1 MQNLRALRRSR
12 SLTFLELAALS
23 GVPARQI
30 AEVEYG
36 LRRLDPDERESLAR
50 VLGLPPTGFTGAHRR
65 PSAATATLA
74 PAQQRALHTLVAAAL
89 AAAVATGATG
99 AVLRA
104 PELRLPAIS
113 APLSAR
119 VTGAPAPAET
129 AALSGAAPGA
139 STANSAPVA
148 LSRAPTPAAGALDPA
163 ILRAGAD
170 EAAAIVKVV
179 RTILELRAALP
190 QTPLSPVLV
199 VGPTPPESV
208 APAPLPV
215 IESAPAFTL
224 TDAGPLGC
232 PVKPTAGRV
241 VVTQGYGVGSHAP
254 AEIWGAVDLAV
265 DGDGDGYAEAGASW
279 YTPIVA
285 THDGR
290 VVATPDSYPGGN
302 YVSVID
308 PTGVWRTGYGHL
320 ALITVADG
328 QYVRAGDTI
337 GLLGSSGMSSGPHLD
352 YQVWRGGV
360 NLDPTGLVGC

>member
-12 SLTFLELAALS
+12 SLTFLDLAALT
-23 GVPARQI
+23 GLPARQI

-36 LRRLDPDERESLAR
+36 LRRLSSHEREALAL
-50 VLGLPPTGFTGAHRR
+50 VLGLPPAGFTGAHRR
-65 PSAATATLA
+65 PAARGA
-74 PAQQRALHTLVAAAL
+74 PADQRALQALVAAAL
-89 AAAVATGATG
+89 AATVATGSLLG
-99 AVLRA
+99 A
-104 PELRLPAIS
+104 PELRLPAPRAPIS
-113 APLSAR
+113 AGL
-119 VTGAPAPAET
+119 TGAPAPAER
-129 AALSGAAPGA
+129 AAPERA
-139 STANSAPVA
+139 AEAAP
-148 LSRAPTPAAGALDPA
+148 PAAGALDLSA
-163 ILRAGAD
+163 AVAGAD
-170 EAAAIVKVV
+170 EAAALIRVV
-179 RTILELRAALP
+179 RAILELRAALP
-190 QTPLSPVLV
+190 EVAVSPALV

-215 IESAPAFTL
+215 IERAPAFVL

-232 PVKPTAGRV
+232 PVQPAAGRV
-241 VVTQGYGVGSHAP
+241 VLTQGYGVGSHAP

-265 DGDGDGYAEAGASW
+265 DGDGDGYAEPGASW
-279 YTPIVA
+279 YAPVVA

-290 VVATPDSYPGGN
+290 VVATPDSHPGGN

-320 ALITVADG
+320 ALITVASG
-328 QYVRAGDTI
+328 QLVRAGEQI